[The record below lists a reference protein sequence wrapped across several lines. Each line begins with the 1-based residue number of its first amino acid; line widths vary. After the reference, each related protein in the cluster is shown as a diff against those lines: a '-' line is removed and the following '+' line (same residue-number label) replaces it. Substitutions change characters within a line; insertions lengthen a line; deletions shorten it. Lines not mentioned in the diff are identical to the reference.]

1 MILSIRRA
9 EPSDL
14 GAITE
19 IYNEAV
25 MTTDASFDT
34 EPKTDDEQR
43 VWFTRHGPKHPIMV
57 VEMDG
62 TITGWASLSEWSD
75 RRAYADTA
83 EISLYVKEEHRSKG
97 TGRILLEV
105 IILEGEKV
113 GLHSVVARIVAGNDI
128 SIHLHESV
136 GFENVGTMREAGRKF
151 GRLLDVIVMQKI
163 YRSKNP
169 VRVEE

>member
-1 MILSIRRA
+1 MILSVRRA
-9 EPSDL
+9 GPGDL

-25 MTTDASFDT
+25 LTTDASFDT
-34 EPKTDDEQR
+34 EPKTEDEQR
-43 VWFTRHGPKHPIMV
+43 AWFARHGPKHPIMV
-57 VEMDG
+57 AEQG
-62 TITGWASLSEWSD
+62 STIIGWASLSEWSD

-83 EISLYVKEEHRSKG
+83 EISLYVKEEHRGKG
-97 TGRILLEV
+97 TGRILLET

-128 SIHLHESV
+128 SVHLHESV
-136 GFENVGTMREAGRKF
+136 GFEDVGTMREVGRKF
-151 GRLLDVIVMQKI
+151 GRLLNVIIMQKI
-163 YRSKNP
+163 YPSENP